1 MLKTATL
8 TVAIAAMS
16 ALFALDASALP
27 LAAAKQ
33 QAAVESQLTLV
44 RDGCGRG
51 MRFSNHRQSCVEDF
65 QSQPQI
71 RVIRAECPHG
81 WHFSNRERGCVRNN
95 PVRVLLNALGGND
108 HNNNNNHRR
117 YRD

>member
-51 MRFSNHRQSCVEDF
+51 MRFSNHREDCVVDIHSRSRRE
-65 QSQPQI
+65 I
-71 RVIRAECPHG
+71 RSRHHFASDECPRG
-81 WHFSNRERGCVRNN
+81 WRFSNRRAKMRPRKIRLAFC
-95 PVRVLLNALGGND
+95 
-108 HNNNNNHRR
+108 
-117 YRD
+117 